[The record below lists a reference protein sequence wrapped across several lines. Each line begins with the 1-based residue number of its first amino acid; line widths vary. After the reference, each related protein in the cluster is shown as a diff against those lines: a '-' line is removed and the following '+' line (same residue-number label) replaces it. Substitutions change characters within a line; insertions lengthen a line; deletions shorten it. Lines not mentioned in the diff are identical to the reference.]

1 MPWHIAQGVEGCAGW
16 AVVKDSTGEIEG
28 CHDTRREALRQLAAL
43 HIAEPDARDESY
55 KPTAEM
61 AAEAQRGLDWRA
73 EYGRGGTMVGVAR
86 ARDISNRTPLTL
98 DTVRRMVSYFAR
110 HEIDKDAPG
119 FSPGEDG
126 YPSAGR
132 IAWALW
138 GGDVGRTWANAI
150 SDQQQENSMDEQTE
164 QRGIDESAYAFSP
177 RQVLQYTLA
186 EAIVEQ
192 HGRYNQGID
201 SEGAHYVAE
210 SPFAGEGMVC
220 SSCVFYEGPRACE
233 LVEGDIDPNGICK
246 LWIIPN
252 TLLQIA
258 PPAEVAMDE
267 DEDEMEEEQPM
278 EETPRTVPL
287 AIYTRKAQMRDRTY
301 VAPAPVA
308 GPATYSALEIEDRK
322 VNGRTLEMRRLELR
336 LAGNSDQPMRF
347 RGYAAVFNSPSQPLP
362 FIETIRPG
370 AFRRSLMSGKEIR
383 MYLNHNSDQVLAS
396 TKSGTL
402 MLREDARGLYVEA
415 ELPDTTYGRD
425 LSVLMQRGD
434 VHSMSFGFTI
444 PKNGDSWSGDGTS
457 RELREVIL
465 HEVSV
470 VTGFPAYEGTAG
482 ATVDV
487 A

>member
-1 MPWHIAQGVEGCAGW
+1 MPWHIAQDVAGCDGW

-28 CHDTRREALRQLAAL
+28 CHATRRDALRQLAAL
-43 HIAEPDARDESY
+43 NIAEPDARAESY

-73 EYGRGGTMVGVAR
+73 EYNRGGTMVGVAR

-110 HEIDKDAPG
+110 HEIDKDASG

-138 GGDVGRTWANAI
+138 GGDAGRSWANAI
-150 SDQQQENSMDEQTE
+150 ADQQEENSMNEQTE
-164 QRGIDESAYAFSP
+164 ERGIDESMYPLSQ
-177 RQVLQYTLA
+177 RQTLQYALA
-186 EAIVEQ
+186 ETIVEQ
-192 HGRYNQGID
+192 HGRYNQSIN
-201 SEGAHYVAE
+201 SEGAHYVDA
-210 SPFAGEGMVC
+210 SPFASEGVVC

-252 TLLQIA
+252 DLLQIA
-258 PPAEVAMDE
+258 PPAEMPMVDE
-267 DEDEMEEEQPM
+267 DEEEQPM
-278 EETPRTVPL
+278 YEVPRTVPL

-301 VAPAPVA
+301 VAPMPVSGSA
-308 GPATYSALEIEDRK
+308 LYSALEIEDRK

-336 LAGNSDQPMRF
+336 LAGRVDQPMRF

-362 FIETIRPG
+362 FIETIKPG

-402 MLREDARGLYVEA
+402 TLREDARGLYVEA
-415 ELPDTTYGRD
+415 DLPDTTYGRD

-444 PKNGDSWSGDGTS
+444 PRNGDSWSSDGTS
-457 RELREVIL
+457 RELREIIL

-470 VTGFPAYEGTAG
+470 VTGFPAYEDTAG